1 MVFSTRSN
9 HLNGLREQIKKA
21 VDDLPP
27 MPTVIIKIQRHLS
40 DPNSNTGQIAD
51 LIETDQA
58 IAVKVLKL
66 ANSAFYGLSGKVT
79 SIQHATVILG
89 YKTLGELITIAG
101 FSGLMGKK
109 LSGYGYNS
117 DELWKH
123 SLAVALGS
131 KIIAE
136 KKHPEATNEL
146 LTAGLIH
153 DIGKIILDPYVFQK
167 RKDFE
172 ILVNN
177 GDLTFLEAEK
187 QILGFDHAEIA
198 SEVCTKWKLPNLLTG
213 AIKHHHSP
221 SLSNGNNMA
230 FILHLADYIAVLCGA
245 GYDTDDVLYR
255 LDEKTESS
263 LKIYQKEISSIMS
276 SVLDAMVKVEV

>member
-1 MVFSTRSN
+1 MN
-9 HLNGLREQIKKA
+9 NLRERIKKA
-21 VDDLPP
+21 VADLPP
-27 MPTVIIKIQRHLS
+27 MPAVIIEIQKLLS
-40 DPNSNTGQIAD
+40 DPNSNTGQIAE

-58 IAVKVLKL
+58 IAVKILKL

-79 SIQHATVILG
+79 SIQHAAVILG

-136 KKHPEATNEL
+136 KKQPEATNES

-153 DIGKIILDPYVFQK
+153 DIGKVILDPYVFHK
-167 RKDFE
+167 REDFQTLLE
-172 ILVNN
+172 SR
-177 GDLTFLEAEK
+177 DLTFLEAEK
-187 QILGFDHAEIA
+187 HILGFDHAEIA
-198 SEVCTKWKLPNLLTG
+198 SEVCTKWKLPDLLTG
-213 AIKHHHSP
+213 AIKYHHSP
-221 SLSNGNNMA
+221 SLSNGNKMA
-230 FILHLADYIAVLCGA
+230 FILHLADYIAVSCGA
-245 GYDTDDVLYR
+245 GYDTDDVLYI
-255 LDEKTESS
+255 LDENTESA
-263 LKIYQKEISSIMS
+263 LKIYPKEISSIMS
-276 SVLDAMVKVEV
+276 SIMDAMIKVEV

>member
-1 MVFSTRSN
+1 VN
-9 HLNGLREQIKKA
+9 NLRERIKKA
-21 VDDLPP
+21 VADLPP
-27 MPTVIIKIQRHLS
+27 MPAVIIEIQKLLS
-40 DPNSNTGQIAD
+40 DPNSTTGQIAE

-58 IAVKVLKL
+58 IAVKILKL

-79 SIQHATVILG
+79 SIQHAAVILG

-136 KKHPEATNEL
+136 KKQPEATNEL

-153 DIGKIILDPYVFQK
+153 DIGKIILDPYVFKK
-167 RKDFE
+167 RRDFQT
-172 ILVNN
+172 LLKNR
-177 GDLTFLEAEK
+177 DLTFLEAEK
-187 QILGFDHAEIA
+187 HILGFDHAEIA
-198 SEVCTKWKLPNLLTG
+198 SEVCKNWKLPDLLTG
-213 AIKHHHSP
+213 AIKYHHCP
-221 SLSNGNNMA
+221 SLSNGNKMA
-230 FILHLADYIAVLCGA
+230 FILHLADYIAVSCGA
-245 GYDTDDVLYR
+245 GYDTDDVLYI
-255 LDEKTESS
+255 LDENIETA
-263 LKIYQKEISSIMS
+263 LKIYQKDISSIMS
-276 SVLDAMVKVEV
+276 SVMDAMVKVEV

>member
-1 MVFSTRSN
+1 M
-9 HLNGLREQIKKA
+9 NGLESQIKKA

-27 MPTVIIKIQRHLS
+27 MPTVIMKIQQLLS
-40 DPNSNTGQIAD
+40 DPNSNTGQIAE

-79 SIQHATVILG
+79 SIQHAAVILG

-109 LSGYGYNS
+109 LPGYGYNT

-136 KKHPEATNEL
+136 KIQPEATNEM

-153 DIGKIILDPYVFQK
+153 DIGKIILDPYVFEK

-172 ILVNN
+172 TLLENEN
-177 GDLTFLEAEK
+177 LTFLEAEK
-187 QILGFDHAEIA
+187 QILGFDHADIA
-198 SEVCTKWKLPNLLTG
+198 SEVCKNWKLPDLLTA
-213 AIKHHHSP
+213 AIKYHHYP
-221 SLSNGNNMA
+221 SLSNGNEIA
-230 FILHLADYIAVLCGA
+230 FILHLADYISVLCGA
-245 GYDTDDVLYR
+245 GYDTDDILYI
-255 LDEKTESS
+255 LEEETENS
-263 LKIYQKEISSIMS
+263 LKIGQKEIGTIMS
-276 SVLDAMVKVEV
+276 SVMEAMVKVEV

>member
-1 MVFSTRSN
+1 MN
-9 HLNGLREQIKKA
+9 NLREQIRNA

-27 MPTVIIKIQRHLS
+27 MPTVIIKIQQLLS
-40 DPNSNTGQIAD
+40 DPNSNTGQIAE

-79 SIQHATVILG
+79 SIQHAAVILG
-89 YKTLGELITIAG
+89 YKTLGELITIVG

-109 LSGYGYNS
+109 LVGYGYNS

-123 SLAVALGS
+123 SLAAALAS

-136 KKHPEATNEL
+136 KIQPEATSEM

-153 DIGKIILDPYVFQK
+153 DIGKIILDPYVFEK
-167 RKDFE
+167 KKDFQTLLNHE
-172 ILVNN
+172 
-177 GDLTFLEAEK
+177 DLTFLEAEK

-198 SEVCTKWKLPNLLTG
+198 SEVCKNWKLPDLLAAG
-213 AIKHHHSP
+213 IKYHHSP
-221 SLSNGNNMA
+221 SLSNSNKLA

-245 GYDTDDVLYR
+245 GYDSDDVLYV
-255 LDEKTESS
+255 LEKGTENF
-263 LKIYQKEISSIMS
+263 LNICQKEIRGIMS
-276 SVLDAMVKVEV
+276 TVMESMVKVEI